1 MKNDIILINK
11 PIHWTSF
18 DVVKKI
24 RVLIKKKY
32 NLNKLKVGHAGTLDP
47 LATGLLIVC
56 SGKKTKEISKYQNLK
71 KTYLATIKL
80 GSITESFDRE
90 TAEINQKD
98 YKKVPIK
105 KIKNFINFFLGEQ
118 IQIPPKFSAIKVNGK
133 RAYEKARNNEKFKI
147 NPRTVI
153 IYSLVIKKIE
163 LPFISFEVECSKG
176 TYIRTLASDIGK
188 YLGCGAYLYDLKRL
202 SIGQHHVDSSFGME
216 SFKIFLDELE

>member
-11 PIHWTSF
+11 PINWTSF

-32 NLNKLKVGHAGTLDP
+32 NLKKLKVGHAGTLDP

-80 GSITESFDRE
+80 GYITESFDRE

-105 KIKNFINFFLGEQ
+105 KIKNFMKFFLGEQ

-133 RAYEKARNNEKFKI
+133 RAYEKLEIMKSLKLILEK
-147 NPRTVI
+147 
-153 IYSLVIKKIE
+153 
-163 LPFISFEVECSKG
+163 
-176 TYIRTLASDIGK
+176 
-188 YLGCGAYLYDLKRL
+188 
-202 SIGQHHVDSSFGME
+202 
-216 SFKIFLDELE
+216 